1 MTWPPPRRRGHLET
15 TVEDIER
22 LYRSHGDLVLRRAR
36 AILRDEAEA
45 QEVMQDL
52 FVSLIERPE
61 RFRQES
67 APSTFLYAASTH
79 RALRR
84 LRDRKNRRRLL
95 EEKMTPQ
102 GSPNAAPGT
111 DDWILVRRVLNHVP
125 EKLATVAVFRYLDG
139 MTREEIGTCLGC
151 SSRHVGNLLE
161 KFNAHVRTLLGEET
175 GTPPSAPAPTGNRI
189 GALSETTDA

>member
-1 MTWPPPRRRGHLET
+1 
-15 TVEDIER
+15 
-22 LYRSHGDLVLRRAR
+22 
-36 AILRDEAEA
+36 
-45 QEVMQDL
+45 MQDL

-95 EEKMTPQ
+95 EEKM
-102 GSPNAAPGT
+102 SPEGPANAAPGT

-139 MTREEIGTCLGC
+139 MTREEIGACLGC

-161 KFNAHVRTLLGEET
+161 KFNAVVRSLLGEQQDK
-175 GTPPSAPAPTGNRI
+175 PAPVPTANLL
-189 GALSETTDA
+189 GALSENTDA